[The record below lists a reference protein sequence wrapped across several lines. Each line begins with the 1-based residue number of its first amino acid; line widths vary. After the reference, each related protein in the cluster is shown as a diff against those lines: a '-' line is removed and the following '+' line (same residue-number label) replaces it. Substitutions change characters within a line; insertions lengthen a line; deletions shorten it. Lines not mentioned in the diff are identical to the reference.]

1 VDQARLGLAATEV
14 ESEETASVQRSSTC
28 RPVTADLWSSA
39 SLHSQ
44 PGRVTQSATALLP

>member
-1 VDQARLGLAATEV
+1 MDQARLGLAATEV

-28 RPVTADLWSSA
+28 RLATADLWSSA